1 MPLTKY
7 DERMDERAKDLLRA
21 ALELPLDQRA
31 ELAAELLASM
41 DGEGDSDVDAAWG
54 AEIERRA
61 RQVLTGETEA
71 VSWESVRAEALAKI
85 NRR

>member
-1 MPLTKY
+1 
-7 DERMDERAKDLLRA
+7 MDERTKHLLLG

-31 ELAAELLASM
+31 ELVAELLASM
-41 DGEGDSDVDAAWG
+41 DGEADSDVDAAWG

-61 RQVLTGETEA
+61 RQVLNGETET
-71 VSWESVRAEALAKI
+71 VPWETVRAEALAKI

>member
-1 MPLTKY
+1 
-7 DERMDERAKDLLRA
+7 MDERAKDLLRG

-41 DGEGDSDVDAAWG
+41 DGEADSDVEAAWG

-61 RQVLTGETEA
+61 RQVLNGKTEA
-71 VSWESVRAEALAKI
+71 LPWESVRAEALAKI
-85 NRR
+85 RRR